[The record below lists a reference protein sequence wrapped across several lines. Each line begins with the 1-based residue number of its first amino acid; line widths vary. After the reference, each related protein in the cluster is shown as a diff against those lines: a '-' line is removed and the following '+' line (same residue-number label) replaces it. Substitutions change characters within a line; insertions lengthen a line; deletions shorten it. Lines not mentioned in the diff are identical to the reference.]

1 MEEAMPQER
10 MDAITLL
17 ENDHKKVRGLFRKFE
32 ALTDRAHTTKRRLAD
47 QIRTELMVHT
57 AIEEEIFYPG
67 VESHAEEMIAEAI
80 EEHNVVD
87 RLLLEMRN
95 LSPEDEQFTAKMT
108 VMIENVEHH
117 AEEEEKELFPTVKR
131 AMGMDAMRMLGGRM
145 ARRKSELTRDHRMRR
160 AA

>member
-1 MEEAMPQER
+1 

-17 ENDHKKVRGLFRKFE
+17 EKDHEKVRGLFRKFE
-32 ALTDRAHTTKRRLAD
+32 GLTERGQKTKQRLAD
-47 QIRTELMVHT
+47 QIRFELIVHT

-87 RLLLEMRN
+87 RLLLEIRE
-95 LSPEDEQFTAKMT
+95 LSPEDEQFAAKMT
-108 VMIENVEHH
+108 VMMENVEHH

-131 AMGMDAMRMLGGRM
+131 AMGMDAMRVLGERM
-145 ARRKSELTRDHRMRR
+145 ARRKSELARDQRMQH

>member
-1 MEEAMPQER
+1 

-17 ENDHKKVRGLFRKFE
+17 EKDHIKVRGLFRKFE
-32 ALTDRAHTTKRRLAD
+32 ALTDRAHVTKQRLAD
-47 QIRTELMVHT
+47 QIRAELMVHT

-67 VESHAEEMIAEAI
+67 VERHAEEMIAEAI

-87 RLLLEMRN
+87 RLLLEIRD
-95 LSPEDEQFTAKMT
+95 LSPDDDQFTAKMT
-108 VMIENVEHH
+108 VMMENVEHH

-131 AMGMDAMRMLGGRM
+131 AMGMDAMRALGERM
-145 ARRKSELTRDHRMRR
+145 ARRKSELTRDQRMQH